1 MRIAQV
7 SPYDLSY
14 HGGVVAHMAS
24 LSRELSRRGNDV
36 VLFAPRSRLQT
47 APDVGDLEIV
57 RLGGSVPFT
66 ASGSVSRISMSVKAA
81 RQMRRI
87 LTSETFDIVH
97 IHEPLMPFLG
107 TTASWFSPWP
117 TVGTFHAYS
126 ENIHPGYLSL
136 KPFFTLVADKLDGRI
151 AVSNAAKAY
160 ANKYFPNRYR
170 IIPNGID
177 VPRFE
182 HPRPKPSE
190 FRTDAINI
198 VFVGRVGDK
207 RKGLRFLLGAYSILR
222 WRYTDIRL
230 IVVGAG
236 IADRESWRMMG
247 ERGIDD
253 VIFAGPVTDDE
264 LPAYYQ
270 HADVFCAPNTGHE
283 SFGLVLVEAMASKA
297 PVVASRILGFKGV
310 ADHER
315 DALLVDVGDEH
326 AIANAIQRIIEE
338 PQLRDR
344 LVANGHDKVQRF
356 GWARVANDV
365 IDYYQEVAEHAP
377 LPFMPQQRR
386 TISG

>member
-14 HGGVVAHMAS
+14 HGGVVAHTAS
-24 LSRELSRRGNDV
+24 LSKELSSRGHDV
-36 VLFAPRSRLQT
+36 VLFAPCARPQT
-47 APDVGDLEIV
+47 APDVSGLEV
-57 RLGGSVPFT
+57 VPLGGSVPFN
-66 ASGSVSRISMSVKAA
+66 ASGSVSRISVSIRAA

-87 LTSETFDIVH
+87 LTSERFDVVH

-107 TTASWFSPWP
+107 ATASWFSPWP

-126 ENIHPGYLSL
+126 ENIHPGYLGF
-136 KPFFTLVADKLDGRI
+136 KPVFTLVADKLDGRI

-160 ANKYFPNRYR
+160 ADKYFPDRYT

-182 HPRPKPSE
+182 RPRTKPSE
-190 FRTDAINI
+190 FRDDAINL
-198 VFVGRVGDK
+198 VFVGRVGEK
-207 RKGLRFLLGAYSILR
+207 RKGLRYLLGAYSTLR
-222 WRYTDIRL
+222 WRYPNLRL

-236 IADRESWRMMG
+236 VPDRESYRMMG

-283 SFGLVLVEAMASKA
+283 SFGLVLVEAMASGA
-297 PVVASRILGFKGV
+297 PIVASRILGFEGV
-310 ADHER
+310 ADHEQN
-315 DALLVDVGDEH
+315 ALLVDVGDEY
-326 AIANAIQRIIEE
+326 AIANAIQRLIEE
-338 PQLRDR
+338 PQLRSS
-344 LVANGHDKVQRF
+344 LVRNGREKVQRF
-356 GWARVANDV
+356 GWARVADDV
-365 IDYYQEVAEHAP
+365 IDYYQEVTARAP
-377 LPFMPQQRR
+377 LPFLPQQRR
-386 TISG
+386 TSSG

>member
-7 SPYDLSY
+7 SPYDFSY

-24 LSRELSRRGNDV
+24 LSRELSRRGHDV
-36 VLFAPRSRLQT
+36 VLFAPSARPQT
-47 APDVGDLEIV
+47 APDVSGLEV
-57 RLGGSVPFT
+57 VPLGGSVPFN
-66 ASGSVSRISMSVKAA
+66 ASGSVSRISMSIKAA

-87 LTSETFDIVH
+87 LTSERFDVVH

-107 TTASWFSPWP
+107 TAASWFSPWP

-126 ENIHPGYLSL
+126 ENIHPGYLGF
-136 KPFFTLVADKLDGRI
+136 KPLFTLVADKLDGRI

-160 ANKYFPNRYR
+160 ADKYFPDRYT

-182 HPRPKPSE
+182 QPRPKPSE
-190 FRTDAINI
+190 FRDDAINLL
-198 VFVGRVGDK
+198 FVGRVGEK
-207 RKGLRFLLGAYSILR
+207 RKGLRFLLGAYSTLR
-222 WRYTDIRL
+222 WRYPNLRL

-236 IADRESWRMMG
+236 VPDRESYRMMG

-253 VIFAGPVTDDE
+253 VIFAGPVTDEE

-283 SFGLVLVEAMASKA
+283 SFGLVLVEAMASGG
-297 PVVASRILGFKGV
+297 PIVASRILGFEGV
-310 ADHER
+310 ADHEH
-315 DALLVDVGDEH
+315 DALLVDVGDEY

-338 PQLRDR
+338 PELRNK
-344 LVANGHDKVQRF
+344 LVRNGHKKVQRF
-356 GWARVANDV
+356 GWAKVADDV
-365 IDYYQEVAEHAP
+365 IDYYHEVTARAP
-377 LPFMPQQRR
+377 MPFVTQRQR
-386 TISG
+386 TSSG

>member
-14 HGGVVAHMAS
+14 HGGVVAHMTS
-24 LSRELSRRGNDV
+24 LSRELTRRGHEV
-36 VLFAPRSRLQT
+36 VLFAPCAKPQT
-47 APDVGDLEIV
+47 APDVSGLEV
-57 RLGGSVPFT
+57 VPLGGSVPFN
-66 ASGSVSRISMSVKAA
+66 ASGSVSRISMSFGAA

-87 LTSETFDIVH
+87 LTSDQFDIVH

-107 TTASWFSPWP
+107 TAASWFSPWP

-126 ENIHPGYLSL
+126 ENIHPGYLSF
-136 KPFFTLVADKLDGRI
+136 KPLFTLVADKLDGRI

-160 ANKYFPNRYR
+160 ADRYFPDRYT

-182 HPRPKPSE
+182 QPRPKPSE
-190 FRTDAINI
+190 FRDDAINI
-198 VFVGRVGDK
+198 VFVGRVGEK
-207 RKGLRFLLGAYSILR
+207 RKGLRFLLGAYSTLR
-222 WRYTDIRL
+222 WRYPNLRL

-236 IADRESWRMMG
+236 IPDRESWRMMG

-283 SFGLVLVEAMASKA
+283 SFGLVLVEAMASGA
-297 PVVASRILGFKGV
+297 PIVASRILGFEGV
-310 ADHER
+310 ADHEK
-315 DALLVDVGDEH
+315 DALLVDVGDEY
-326 AIANAIQRIIEE
+326 AIANSIQRLIED
-338 PQLRDR
+338 PNLRNT
-344 LVANGHDKVQRF
+344 LVRNGHEKVQRF
-356 GWARVANDV
+356 GWARVADDV
-365 IDYYQEVAEHAP
+365 IDYYHQVMARAPYPAVTQE
-377 LPFMPQQRR
+377 QR
-386 TISG
+386 TSSG

>member
-24 LSRELSRRGNDV
+24 LSKELSRRDHEV
-36 VLFAPRSRLQT
+36 VLFAPCSRPQT
-47 APDVGDLEIV
+47 APDVSGLEV
-57 RLGGSVPFT
+57 VPLGGSVPFN
-66 ASGSVSRISMSVKAA
+66 ASGSVSRISMSIRAA

-87 LTSETFDIVH
+87 LTSERFDVVH

-126 ENIHPGYLSL
+126 DNIHPGYLGF
-136 KPFFTLVADKLDGRI
+136 KPLFTLVADKLNGRI
-151 AVSNAAKAY
+151 AVSNAAKEY
-160 ANKYFPNRYR
+160 ADKYFPDNYT

-182 HPRPKPSE
+182 QYRPKPSE
-190 FRTDAINI
+190 FRDDAINL
-198 VFVGRVGDK
+198 VFVGRVGEK
-207 RKGLRFLLGAYSILR
+207 RKGLRFLLGAYSTLR
-222 WRYTDIRL
+222 WRYPSLRL

-236 IADRESWRMMG
+236 VPDRESYRMMG

-253 VIFAGPVTDDE
+253 VIFAGPVTDQE

-283 SFGLVLVEAMASKA
+283 SFGLVLVEAMASGA
-297 PVVASRILGFKGV
+297 PIVASRILGFEGV
-310 ADHER
+310 ADHEQ
-315 DALLVDVGDEH
+315 DALLVDVGDEY
-326 AIANAIQRIIEE
+326 AIANAIQRLIEDAD
-338 PQLRDR
+338 LRNN
-344 LVANGHDKVQRF
+344 LVRSGHEKVQRF
-356 GWARVANDV
+356 GWAKVADDV
-365 IDYYQEVAEHAP
+365 IDYYHEVTARAP
-377 LPFMPQQRR
+377 IPFVTRRR
-386 TISG
+386 TSSG